1 MSRATRIGSA
11 VAGFVVAAGMLAA
24 APPAHAESAQVQVE
38 DMQFTPKDVT
48 VIQGEDV
55 VFDLAPNA
63 TASHSFTLPALG
75 YDEELNPQGPG
86 PKRFTFSTKGLEPKT
101 YAYGCRFHWQSHNMV
116 GTITVQPA
124 AVTTTSTEPTTTTTA
139 PPTTTTTAPQTTT
152 TTPTTAPTSTTRP
165 PTTSTTRPPTT
176 TAPTTATTA
185 PPTTATTAKPTV
197 SGASEPVTTTT
208 KKKTTPTTKKDKK
221 STTSTAPVVEET
233 TTTMLPSLAAQLP
246 GTTGGQPTGEE
257 VPEVT
262 EAGEGE
268 EAASWVGE
276 EKGGKGGGRKKKA
289 MMALGGIGLL
299 GLGGAAWSWHNR
311 SSKYMPA

>member
-1 MSRATRIGSA
+1 
-11 VAGFVVAAGMLAA
+11 MLAG
-24 APPAHAESAQVQVE
+24 APPAHAESAQVEVG

-63 TASHSFTLPALG
+63 TVAHSFTLPALG

-101 YAYGCRFHWQSHNMV
+101 YAYACKYHFQSHNMV

-139 PPTTTTTAPQTTT
+139 PPTTTTTAPPTTT

-165 PTTSTTRPPTT
+165 PTTSTTRPSTT

-246 GTTGGQPTGEE
+246 GAPGDQATGED
-257 VPEVT
+257 PAVT
-262 EAGEGE
+262 DAGDGE
-268 EAASWVGE
+268 EAVSLIGDGE
-276 EKGGKGGGRKKKA
+276 DRGGKGGGRKKKA
-289 MMALGGIGLL
+289 LMALGGIGVL
-299 GLGGAAWSWHNR
+299 GLGGAAWSWHHR